1 MQGMWWLAW
10 TGDTNIFLFEEILEE
25 SKVTELFF
33 RRTLDNSYLSY
44 KNQIKKLNQTL
55 NQTKNIWKKTII

>member
-55 NQTKNIWKKTII
+55 NQTKNIW